1 LTLSDRLLT
10 PELVRRI
17 IVEQEIPLRCKTL
30 PQDIVEPVFRYGT
43 IIGSVMEVHP
53 LLTRGMDRARDLIRR
68 AEQGGQSL
76 ASGTTIIAGEMTAS
90 RGRFQRP
97 WHAPAGGLW
106 LTVIIAETLL
116 PENNRL
122 YPLAAGAACCE
133 TLRHYKIPAF
143 IKWVNDVHVKGRKI
157 AGILTTTET
166 GPLYGEEYVLIGIGI
181 NANNDSFPP
190 ELQKTAT
197 SMRTELGS
205 SVDINRLAARLLA
218 KLAWSI
224 GLLHHEEQIRLGNR
238 GMTATDTQSS
248 HPLLDLWQRLSDIQG
263 RRVQFGYDV
272 QAEPQFEAVVQGI
285 DVQGGLLLKLADGRI
300 TVENSGEIIYLD

>member
-1 LTLSDRLLT
+1 LDLSNRLLT

-17 IVEQEIPLRCKTL
+17 IVEDETPLRCKTL
-30 PQDIVEPVFRYGT
+30 PQDTVETIFRYGA
-43 IIGSVMEVHP
+43 IIGSTMEVHP

-68 AEQGGQSL
+68 AEQSGRSL

-106 LTVIIAETLL
+106 LTVIVADTLL
-116 PENNRL
+116 PENSRL

-133 TLRHYKIPAF
+133 TLRYYQIPAF
-143 IKWVNDVHVKGRKI
+143 IKWVNDVHVRGRKI

-166 GPLYGEEYVLIGIGI
+166 GPVYGEEYVLIGVGI

-190 ELQKTAT
+190 ELEKTAT
-197 SMRTELGS
+197 SMRTELGN

-224 GLLHHEEQIRLGNR
+224 GLLQHEEQIRLGNR
-238 GMTATDTQSS
+238 GMTTTDTQSS

-263 RRVQFGYDV
+263 RRVLFGYDV
-272 QAEPQFEAVVQGI
+272 QTEPQYEAVIQGI
-285 DVQGGLLLKLADGRI
+285 DEQGSLLLKLADGRI

>member
-1 LTLSDRLLT
+1 
-10 PELVRRI
+10 
-17 IVEQEIPLRCKTL
+17 
-30 PQDIVEPVFRYGT
+30 
-43 IIGSVMEVHP
+43 
-53 LLTRGMDRARDLIRR
+53 MDRARDLIRR
-68 AEQGGQSL
+68 AEQGDQSL

-106 LTVIIAETLL
+106 LTVIVADTLL
-116 PENNRL
+116 PENSRL

-143 IKWVNDVHVKGRKI
+143 IKWVNDVHVRGRKI

-166 GPLYGEEYVLIGIGI
+166 GPVYGEEYALIGIGI

-205 SVDINRLAARLLA
+205 SVDINRLAAQFLA

-238 GMTATDTQSS
+238 GMTATDAQSS
-248 HPLLDLWQRLSDIQG
+248 HPLLDLWQRLSDIQD
-263 RRVQFGYDV
+263 RRVLFGYDV
-272 QAEPQFEAVVQGI
+272 QTEPQFEAVVQGI
-285 DVQGGLLLKLADGRI
+285 DAHGGLLLKLADGRI

>member
-1 LTLSDRLLT
+1 
-10 PELVRRI
+10 VRRI
-17 IVEQEIPLRCKTL
+17 IVEEEIPLRCKTL
-30 PQDIVEPVFRYGT
+30 PQDIVETVFRYGT
-43 IIGSVMEVHP
+43 IIGSVIEVHP
-53 LLTRGMDRARDLIRR
+53 LLARGMDRARDLIRR

-76 ASGTTIIAGEMTAS
+76 ASGTTIIAGEMTTC

-97 WHAPAGGLW
+97 WHAPLGGLW
-106 LTVIIAETLL
+106 LTVIVADTLL
-116 PENNRL
+116 PDNSRL

-133 TLRHYKIPAF
+133 TLRHYEIPAF
-143 IKWVNDVHVKGRKI
+143 IKWVNDVHVGGRKI
-157 AGILTTTET
+157 AGILTTTEI
-166 GPLYGEEYVLIGIGI
+166 GPEFGEEYVLIGIGI

-205 SVDINRLAARLLA
+205 SVDINRLAARFLA

-238 GMTATDTQSS
+238 GLTATDTQSS

-263 RRVQFGYDV
+263 RRVLFGYNV
-272 QAEPQFEAVVQGI
+272 QTEPQFEAVVQGI
-285 DVQGGLLLKLADGRI
+285 DAQGGILLKLDDGRI
-300 TVENSGEIIYLD
+300 TMENSGEIIYLE